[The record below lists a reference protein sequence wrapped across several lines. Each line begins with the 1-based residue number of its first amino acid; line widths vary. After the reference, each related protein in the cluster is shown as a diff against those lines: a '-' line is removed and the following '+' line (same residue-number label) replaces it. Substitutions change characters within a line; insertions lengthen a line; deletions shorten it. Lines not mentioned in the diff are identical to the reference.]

1 MGEQDSPRWSI
12 HTQSEKADFEKSDKT
27 EPVRFL
33 FTPVD
38 KAAKLGLN
46 KYYSAQLLSCS
57 HIAYFLD
64 MPLKEVK
71 EELQKH
77 NIFPSFYRKRSA
89 LYSVKDVIK
98 LAKKLKKTFLIPVG
112 FFNTPQYIYIGKEV
126 QELSKIWHEHKS
138 KRFTSIFELI
148 MEEGIPV
155 QTIVISPSQ
164 IKYLEPA
171 FLTTAGKLFHQ
182 YNQMA
187 RKLKKPLKHIY
198 LCTTPGKREYANQLA
213 MHYNKNFTGFLIS
226 IDLDHLITL
235 RNQFARNKQSN

>member
-1 MGEQDSPRWSI
+1 MGEQDSHRWSI
-12 HTQSEKADFEKSDKT
+12 HTQEEKADFEKSDKT
-27 EPVRFL
+27 QSVRFL

-46 KYYSAQLLSCS
+46 KFYSAQLLSCAQ
-57 HIAYFLD
+57 IAYFLS
-64 MPLKEVK
+64 MKPEEVRK
-71 EELQKH
+71 ELQNH

-98 LAKKLKKTFLIPVG
+98 LARKLQKTFLIPVG

-126 QELSKIWHEHKS
+126 AELSHIWHEHKS
-138 KRFTSIFELI
+138 KKFTSIFELI

-155 QTIVISPSQ
+155 QTIVISPTQ
-164 IKYLEPA
+164 IKYLEKA

-182 YNQMA
+182 YNQAA

-213 MHYNKNFTGFLIS
+213 MHYNKYFPGFLIS

-235 RNQFARNKQSN
+235 RGQCARNKSK

>member
-1 MGEQDSPRWSI
+1 MEGQDSRRWSI
-12 HTQSEKADFEKSDKT
+12 HTQGEKADFEKSDKT

-33 FTPVD
+33 FTPIE
-38 KAAKLGLN
+38 KSAKLGLN

-64 MPLKEVK
+64 MSLPEVK
-71 EELQKH
+71 KELQNH

-98 LAKKLKKTFLIPVG
+98 LARKLKKTFLIPVG

-126 QELSKIWHEHKS
+126 IELSRVWHEHKS

-155 QTIVISPSQ
+155 QTIVISPSH
-164 IKYLEPA
+164 IKYLEQA

-182 YNQMA
+182 YNQTA

-198 LCTTPGKREYANQLA
+198 LCTTPGHREYANQLA
-213 MHYNKNFTGFLIS
+213 MHYNKLFPGFLIS

-235 RNQFARNKQSN
+235 RGQVARNKSK